1 MIKQI
6 LVLFRQS
13 IVTLLFALLCL
24 SSQAASLVVEG
35 LQGEL
40 EKNVDV
46 YLSSIPKE
54 EYSISLRFQSRVEDN
69 IKLALKALGYYEP
82 QLEFLVDEK
91 SDKLRVTI
99 VAGDPVRIAERDI
112 IIEGE
117 ATDDPDFI
125 SLLNSG
131 TLNVGQ
137 VLNHAHYDAMKSSI
151 RNLAMRRGYFEGD
164 FTLSAL
170 EVSPQLNQAFVRLHY
185 NSGIR
190 YHFGETTI
198 EGSQIDEER
207 VKSLIPYENGS
218 PYLATQIGTLNQNL
232 SNTQWFSSVYVEPN
246 LEQVGKGRELPITV
260 RLAPQSQNQIE
271 TGLGVSSDVGVRGTL
286 NWKKPWINSYGHS
299 LDSSIS
305 LSAPE
310 QTIVAGYK
318 VPLEDVLNEYY
329 RLQYGMKYL
338 DNLDTES
345 FEASLGLE
353 RHWQLESGWHRT
365 AYIRFLQE
373 DFTQGL
379 QEDKFFM
386 TLPGISYSKA
396 RTRGG
401 SMPTWGDKQ
410 TLSIEVADEAL
421 LSEASLL
428 RLQAKTAWIRSLGQ
442 NHRGIVKVD
451 LSANI
456 TEDVANLPPSIRFF
470 AGGDN
475 NLRGYAY
482 ESISPT
488 DEAGNLTGAKYM
500 ATSSLEYQ
508 YRVYGD
514 WWLAAFM
521 DAGDAFNDEFVLKR
535 GTGLGL
541 RWASPVGPIRLDF
554 AFGLEAEEGDQ
565 FQFHFGLG
573 PEL

>member
-1 MIKQI
+1 
-6 LVLFRQS
+6 
-13 IVTLLFALLCL
+13 
-24 SSQAASLVVEG
+24 
-35 LQGEL
+35 
-40 EKNVDV
+40 
-46 YLSSIPKE
+46 
-54 EYSISLRFQSRVEDN
+54 
-69 IKLALKALGYYEP
+69 
-82 QLEFLVDEK
+82 
-91 SDKLRVTI
+91 
-99 VAGDPVRIAERDI
+99 
-112 IIEGE
+112 
-117 ATDDPDFI
+117 
-125 SLLNSG
+125 
-131 TLNVGQ
+131 
-137 VLNHAHYDAMKSSI
+137 
-151 RNLAMRRGYFEGD
+151 
-164 FTLSAL
+164 
-170 EVSPQLNQAFVRLHY
+170 
-185 NSGIR
+185 
-190 YHFGETTI
+190 
-198 EGSQIDEER
+198 
-207 VKSLIPYENGS
+207 
-218 PYLATQIGTLNQNL
+218 
-232 SNTQWFSSVYVEPN
+232 
-246 LEQVGKGRELPITV
+246 
-260 RLAPQSQNQIE
+260 
-271 TGLGVSSDVGVRGTL
+271 
-286 NWKKPWINSYGHS
+286 
-299 LDSSIS
+299 
-305 LSAPE
+305 
-310 QTIVAGYK
+310 
-318 VPLEDVLNEYY
+318 
-329 RLQYGMKYL
+329 
-338 DNLDTES
+338 
-345 FEASLGLE
+345 
-353 RHWQLESGWHRT
+353 
-365 AYIRFLQE
+365 
-373 DFTQGL
+373 
-379 QEDKFFM
+379 
-386 TLPGISYSKA
+386 
-396 RTRGG
+396 
-401 SMPTWGDKQ
+401 MPTWGDKQ